1 MLDPVEEIMEKII
14 LDMAKEE
21 LQKGVGANID
31 VVAEG
36 FRSYQ
41 KIMSDR
47 VQRNYIYRTA
57 HPEEFGD
64 DKPRV
69 NADLWFALQDLKKVV
84 SRKKPCKRKKTRTKK
99 VQVYRMAG

>member
-1 MLDPVEEIMEKII
+1 MLDPIEEIMEKII
-14 LDMAKEE
+14 LDMAKDE
-21 LQKGVGANID
+21 LQKGAGANID

-41 KIMSDR
+41 KILGDR
-47 VQRNYIYRTA
+47 VQRNYIYRTT

-69 NADLWFALQDLKKVV
+69 NADLWFALQNLKKAV
-84 SRKKPCKRKKTRTKK
+84 SRKNSCKRKKTRTKK
-99 VQVYRMAG
+99 VQAYRLAG